1 MMTNNNNNPLLF
13 HQNPD
18 FWDADSDI
26 TSSFWL
32 QSLET
37 KNDYGCVVFD
47 DPFQD
52 SSSSLSFEMVDFSS
66 SSSSES
72 STSLKKKIKKH
83 EEEHDD
89 DNKKGRRRSYIGV
102 RKRPWGKFAAEIRD
116 TTRKGT
122 RVWLGTFE
130 SAEDAAL
137 AYDQAAFSMRGYSA
151 VLNFPFQ
158 RVKDSLQGIITM
170 EESSDYNKLSKPFS
184 SSSSSSSCSPALALK
199 ERNSIKRKLA
209 SSSSS
214 KANKNK
220 NKRKESSQESSS
232 TTTNN
237 NKSGDVMVL
246 EDLGVEYLEHLLS
259 ISEPHHQITPSCPNY
274 FFCNKNEALLPSSPP
289 PGEVDYID

>member
-1 MMTNNNNNPLLF
+1 MMTNNNPFLF
-13 HQNPD
+13 HNPD
-18 FWDADSDI
+18 FWDTDSDI

-37 KNDYGCVVFD
+37 KNACVVFD

-52 SSSSLSFEMVDFSS
+52 SSSLSFEMVDFSS
-66 SSSSES
+66 SSSES
-72 STSLKKKIKKH
+72 TTTRSSLLKKEKKH
-83 EEEHDD
+83 EQEEEHDD
-89 DNKKGRRRSYIGV
+89 DKKGRRRSYIGV

-116 TTRKGT
+116 TTRKGA

-158 RVKDSLQGIITM
+158 TVKDSLQGIITM
-170 EESSDYNKLSKPFS
+170 EESFDYSKSKSFS
-184 SSSSSSSCSPALALK
+184 SSPSCSPALALK

-209 SSSSS
+209 STSSS

-220 NKRKESSQESSS
+220 NKRKESSEESSS
-232 TTTNN
+232 TTTTN

-246 EDLGVEYLEHLLS
+246 EDLGVEYLEHLLT
-259 ISEPHHQITPSCPNY
+259 ISESHHQITTTSPNY
-274 FFCNKNEALLPSSPP
+274 FFCNKNNEALFRSSPP
-289 PGEVDYID
+289 PPQ